1 MKKWNLFFRLFLS
14 RLQPCLFLPRP
25 NYYFFSVFCPE
36 TFQNLL
42 FSGRNQLFLVFPR
55 EGRTI
60 ISSLRLGF
68 VIPREGKHPCCPKA
82 LPLLSLGIIFVL
94 RGSLSWLVAPQDK
107 NYPLGQQGQGLG
119 TTRIRSL
126 PRDDKALPEGWKNS
140 STLPREDKKKLV
152 SSRKKKIL
160 KHFWAENT
168 EKIVIWPW
176 QEKVRLQPWQKKSEK

>member
-82 LPLLSLGIIFVL
+82 LPLLSQGIIFVL
-94 RGSLSWLVAPQDK
+94 RGDESAQRAPKDKKFLLSRRTFVRVREK
-107 NYPLGQQGQGLG
+107 N
-119 TTRIRSL
+119 SM
-126 PRDDKALPEGWKNS
+126 DFPEGQH
-140 STLPREDKKKLV
+140 
-152 SSRKKKIL
+152 
-160 KHFWAENT
+160 HFAEG
-168 EKIVIWPW
+168 
-176 QEKVRLQPWQKKSEK
+176 